1 MAFLWLVSLCYLVVL
16 FRFSYTFKA
25 AVYEHVQQGDRWN
38 DSATTIIRKN
48 LLKYQEA
55 TRNASLQ
62 GSDIIVFP
70 EVGILSV
77 RNALDHA
84 EDIPEPGNVN
94 PCQSS
99 AHSNLSWPILSNLSC
114 LARDN
119 KIYLVANVVDT
130 KPCVHPNCS
139 KSSNDT
145 QVYYNTNV
153 AFDRNGTLVSRYHK
167 NHLFGERRFDE
178 PNPPEFA
185 VFETDFGAKVGM
197 FICFDILFKEASQLV
212 TKHEVDLAVTSAW
225 WFDELPNW
233 SSVAVQETWAIR
245 HNVTL
250 LVSGIQRPSSGSL
263 GSGIY
268 RGEQGPLIYTYSP
281 DWEDKL
287 LIADTDEPL
296 AQNIRYRDDVLEVN
310 DRVIMEESTMDYA
323 AVKLE
328 GTLGEET
335 VCQGNYCCTV
345 RFAVPSMNDSFFL
358 LFKIGY
364 KPTPVGIRL
373 GVQECMVAVCEPEHG
388 RPCGR
393 FLYTSNTTFT
403 RLEIRANFS
412 VPDIYPVVLSDQLAL
427 TATRHWNYNVTT
439 ADEAVLAIEEG
450 NPPPEPLLSAVL
462 LGRIYDNDVIPP
474 RARD

>member
-1 MAFLWLVSLCYLVVL
+1 MAFVSLVSLCCLAVL
-16 FRFSYTFKA
+16 LRFSYAFKA
-25 AVYEHVQQGDRWN
+25 AVYEHIQQGDRLK
-38 DSATTIIRKN
+38 DSATTIITKN

-70 EVGILSV
+70 ELGILFFK
-77 RNALDHA
+77 NALDHA

-99 AHSNLSWPILSNLSC
+99 AHNNLSWPILSNLSC

-119 KIYLVANVVDT
+119 EIYLVANVIDK
-130 KPCVHPNCS
+130 KPCVQPNCS
-139 KSSNDT
+139 NRSNGGYI
-145 QVYYNTNV
+145 YYNTNV

-167 NHLFGERRFDE
+167 NHLFGERRFHE

-197 FICFDILFKEASQLV
+197 FICFDVLFKEASELV
-212 TKHEVDLAVTSAW
+212 TKYKVDLAIMSTL
-225 WFDELPNW
+225 WFDELPEW
-233 SSVAVQETWAIR
+233 YSVSVQESWAIR

-250 LVSGIQRPSSGSL
+250 LVSGIQKPSTGSL

-268 RGEQGPLIYTYSP
+268 RGAQGPLIYTYSP
-281 DWEDKL
+281 DWKEKL
-287 LIADTDEPL
+287 LVADTDEPL
-296 AQNIRYRDDVLEVN
+296 PHNDRYKDDVLEVN
-310 DRVIMEESTMDYA
+310 DRVMIEQRTMDYA

-335 VCQGNYCCTV
+335 VCQGSYCCTV

-358 LFKIGY
+358 LFKIGH
-364 KPTPVGIRL
+364 KPTRVGIKL
-373 GVQECMVAVCEPEHG
+373 GVQECMVALCEPKRG
-388 RPCGR
+388 LPCGR
-393 FLYTSNTTFT
+393 FPYTSNTTFT
-403 RLEIRANFS
+403 QLEIRANFP
-412 VPDIYPVVLSDQLAL
+412 VPDVFPVLVSDQLAL
-427 TATRHWNYNVTT
+427 TSMRHWNYNITT
-439 ADEAVLAIEEG
+439 GHDAVLAINEK

-474 RARD
+474 RARG